1 MICFLLLFII
11 NYKLRI
17 YMFDIDMKLNY
28 DKTTKSLKRSNN
40 TVSKE
45 LPVVHKVDL
54 NKISENISSTDTGN
68 SNEDDS
74 NDYQKS
80 LYKSSK
86 YSCLA

>member
-1 MICFLLLFII
+1 
-11 NYKLRI
+11 
-17 YMFDIDMKLNY
+17 MFDIDMKLNY

-40 TVSKE
+40 TVGKE

-54 NKISENISSTDTGN
+54 NKNSENISSTDTGN